1 MQQTKTGNY
10 EIVNNT
16 VANIIPEERLEKEV
30 SSPAEPIDDISENEN
45 GEADQQSSA
54 RKNDEVDNLLI
65 DSTA

>member
-45 GEADQQSSA
+45 GEADQ
-54 RKNDEVDNLLI
+54 
-65 DSTA
+65 